1 MEVARDG
8 DSRYLLACSECDVR
22 LLACLPAWALFLFF
36 QRRRKKGADGEDRG
50 GGGEGAAGVRCC

>member
-8 DSRYLLACSECDVR
+8 DSRYLLAYSKCDVR
-22 LLACLPAWALFLFF
+22 LPPFLPAWALSLFF
-36 QRRRKKGADGEDRG
+36 LWRRKKGADGEDRG